1 MLINLQTC
9 TIPYFKGNFIITD
22 LFLYHGW
29 TTVASAAARDE
40 NVSLLFFVTPS
51 RKFVKLLGL
60 LLIHCVFT
68 KKTEGAKK
76 GRKFVK
82 IGTGKNRG
90 SPEHCALQ

>member
-29 TTVASAAARDE
+29 TTVASGAARDE

-51 RKFVKLLGL
+51 SV
-60 LLIHCVFT
+60 
-68 KKTEGAKK
+68 
-76 GRKFVK
+76 GR
-82 IGTGKNRG
+82 GTTV
-90 SPEHCALQ
+90 SESEFDLTI

>member
-51 RKFVKLLGL
+51 IRTFPNHKPQKELQRKKNLGSAFNQ
-60 LLIHCVFT
+60 INF
-68 KKTEGAKK
+68 
-76 GRKFVK
+76 R
-82 IGTGKNRG
+82 
-90 SPEHCALQ
+90 